1 MIVKV
6 TREALEEIQ
15 AATAEAGQREAC
27 GLLLGE
33 KHGANAN
40 IALAVETRNAHPT
53 PETHFEVDPQALID
67 TYRSEREGG
76 PALIGY
82 FHSHPNGAPA
92 PSPTDQDMAP
102 GDGRIW
108 AIASRDEVRFW
119 RDGPEGFTPVTHHI
133 VEL

>member
-33 KHGANAN
+33 KHRAHVD

-53 PETHFEVDPQALID
+53 PETHFEVDPQALINA
-67 TYRSEREGG
+67 YRAERDGG
-76 PALIGY
+76 ASLIGY
-82 FHSHPNGAPA
+82 FHSHPRGAPE
-92 PSPTDQDMAP
+92 PSATDQDMAL